1 MLTRVTSSD
10 AAWTIERLAAEP
22 RWDRARVR
30 TISGRCRGDLLGRWG
45 ENLVRRFG
53 PAALGKVRARLLP
66 PVDTLG
72 AVLGEGD
79 WVPAFAQLEVTE
91 AIVDELLGGDWA
103 ALYPLLV
110 EDTRAGL
117 SWATRALLRGMGP
130 ARALE
135 LAPRTWGKVHER
147 GAVEVSV
154 DGRARRARLRF
165 SGAAQF
171 EHPSWRILQLMA
183 QRVMM
188 ELAGAAGRA
197 SGEDGEPETFVVRTT
212 W

>member
-1 MLTRVTSSD
+1 V
-10 AAWTIERLAAEP
+10 
-22 RWDRARVR
+22 
-30 TISGRCRGDLLGRWG
+30 
-45 ENLVRRFG
+45 VRRFG
-53 PAALGKVRARLLP
+53 PAALARVRARLQP

-72 AVLGEGD
+72 AVVSDQE
-79 WVPAFAQLEVTE
+79 WVPAYAQLEVTE

-103 ALYPLLV
+103 ALYPMLV

-117 SWATRALLRGMGP
+117 GWAARAALRAMGP

-135 LAPRTWGKVHER
+135 LAPKSWRKVQER

-165 SGAAQF
+165 AGAAQF

-188 ELAGAAGRA
+188 ELAGSPGEA
-197 SGEDGEPETFVVRTT
+197 SGEDGGSEAFVVEAR